1 MRSILWFR
9 RDLRIEDNPILSEV
23 EGEVLPIFIFDKNIL
38 SKLDKNDFRI
48 SFLVQE
54 ALRLKTQLQS
64 IGLDLYIFFNTPENV
79 FNYLNDNYEFDQVLA
94 NIDYDSYAVSR
105 DNNINNIIPL
115 VRKNGCFIINPGT
128 TLKPDNTPYK
138 VFTPFY
144 KSLSF
149 LSESL
154 SMKVYKPN
162 LNLDLIKIDY
172 LSFNPTVEN
181 LGFEENFLR
190 DFYKKDVSY
199 RLKKFENK
207 IEDYQDN
214 RDLFYLDGTSCLAM
228 DLRFGTISSKQVF
241 NYFKKLNKP
250 NTEIFI
256 RQLFWREFYNY
267 ILFHD
272 RDSETKNWNRIEVEW
287 RNNPE
292 EFQAWCE
299 GKTGVPIVDAAMRH
313 FNNTGEMHNRLRMIV
328 SSFLCKNLL
337 IDWTWGEKY
346 FASKLLDYDCMSNV
360 GSWQWSASTGADA
373 APYFRIFNP
382 YTQSEKFDKEAIF
395 IKSVIPELKDVESKL
410 IHKEYG
416 LIDDNLYIQP
426 IIDIKKS
433 RERALEA
440 FKQANNQ

>member
-54 ALRLKTQLQS
+54 VLRLKTQLQS

-172 LSFNPTVEN
+172 LSFNPSVEN

-416 LIDDNLYIQP
+416 LVDDNLYIQP

-440 FKQANNQ
+440 FKKANNQ